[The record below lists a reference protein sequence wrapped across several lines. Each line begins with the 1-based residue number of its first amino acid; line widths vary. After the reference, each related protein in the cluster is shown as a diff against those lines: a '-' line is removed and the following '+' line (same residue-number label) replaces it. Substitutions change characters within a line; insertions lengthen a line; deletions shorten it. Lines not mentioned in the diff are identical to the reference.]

1 MHARGFAAPFSQ
13 PANCMNRLAGTDSL
27 YLRQHAT
34 NPVDW
39 WPWSD
44 EALAVAR
51 RHDRPVLL
59 SIGYA
64 ACHWCHVMAH
74 ESFADSEV
82 AAEMNAHFVCIK
94 LDREQRPDL
103 DQAYQRAQ
111 FLLNDR
117 AGGWPLTAFLDPHTL
132 FPIFIGTYFPP
143 QPRHGLPAFRQVLAA
158 VASAWRDQRD
168 AISRQM
174 LQWRDE
180 LSREL
185 SDAGTADAP
194 ADPLPLAMNQLAA
207 QFDCDRGGHRGAP
220 KFPHCSELEL
230 LLDLVADD
238 APDAEAARIM
248 VQTTLDAMARG
259 GLRDPLDGGF
269 FRYCVDD
276 DWTIPHF
283 EKMLYDNAQ
292 MIPLYAGAAR
302 LLDRM
307 DYGRVARDCAHWVR
321 STLGL
326 PQGLW
331 ASSLDA
337 DSPGGEGAY
346 YVWTPALVAAA
357 LPDANEMAVASRRF
371 GFDRPFNFEGRA
383 WHLRILH
390 EAPLQGDAAESAVC
404 GALLRARSERP
415 PPARDDK
422 ALTGWNAL
430 AIAGA
435 LRAARMLDDAALAAP
450 ARSALDALRDLA
462 WRNGVLV
469 AQADSTSGMRAFL
482 DDHAYLLDAILQSL
496 GWQWRDADLVWATSL
511 AQALC
516 DHFEDAER
524 GGFFFSALEHHA
536 PMGRQRSFEDTSQPN
551 GNAVAATALMQ
562 LGHLRGEPHWIDVA
576 HRALSAGLSSLG
588 THPAAGATLLRAWRH
603 LQHPPPQIV
612 VRAAPSDRE
621 NWRAAV
627 RLLPRGFEC
636 YVIPDGAAALPPAL
650 AARAYEPGGIAY
662 WCEGFTC
669 RAPITHPNEL
679 QATLR
684 NRSPGTLPPDAA
696 RQ

>member
-1 MHARGFAAPFSQ
+1 
-13 PANCMNRLAGTDSL
+13 MNRLAGADSL
-27 YLRQHAT
+27 YLRQHAAD
-34 NPVDW
+34 PVDW
-39 WPWSD
+39 WPWCD
-44 EALAVAR
+44 EALAEAR

-74 ESFADSEV
+74 ESFGDAEV
-82 AAEMNAHFVCIK
+82 AAEMNAHFLCIK

-117 AGGWPLTAFLDPHTL
+117 AGGWPLTAFLDPQTL
-132 FPIFIGTYFPP
+132 LPIFIGTYFPP
-143 QPRHGLPAFRQVLAA
+143 RPRHGLPAFRQVLAA
-158 VASAWRDQRD
+158 IAAAWRDQRD
-168 AISRQM
+168 AISRQVR
-174 LQWRDE
+174 QWQDG
-180 LSREL
+180 LAREL
-185 SDAGTADAP
+185 SSAGAANADA
-194 ADPLPLAMNQLAA
+194 DPMPLAMEQFAA
-207 QFDCDRGGHRGAP
+207 QFDSNHGGHRGAP
-220 KFPHCSELEL
+220 KFPRCTELEL
-230 LLDLVADD
+230 WLDLVADD
-238 APDAEAARIM
+238 APDAATARVM

-259 GLRDPLDGGF
+259 GLRDQLDGGF

-302 LLDRM
+302 LMDRM
-307 DYGRVARDCAHWVR
+307 DYEHVARACAHWVQ
-321 STLGL
+321 STLAL

-357 LPDANEMAVASRRF
+357 LPGANEVAVASRRF

-383 WHLRILH
+383 WHLRIPPD
-390 EAPLQGDAAESAVC
+390 ARLQGDSTESAVG

-450 ARSALDALRDLA
+450 ARSALDALRDMA

-482 DDHAYLLDAILQSL
+482 DDHAYLLDALLQSL
-496 GWQWRDADLVWATSL
+496 GLQWRDADLVWATSL
-511 AQALC
+511 AQALGE
-516 DHFEDAER
+516 HFEDAER
-524 GGFFFSALEHHA
+524 GGFFFSAPEHQA
-536 PMGRQRSFEDTSQPN
+536 PMGRQRGFEDTSQPS

-562 LGHLRGEPHWIDVA
+562 LGHLRGESRWMDVA
-576 HRALSAGLSSLG
+576 RRALSAGLSSLG
-588 THPAAGATLLRAWRH
+588 SHPAAGATLLRAWRH
-603 LQHPPPQIV
+603 LQHPPPQII
-612 VRAAPSDRE
+612 VRAAPSDLGD
-621 NWRAAV
+621 WQDAV
-627 RLLPRGFEC
+627 RRLPRGFEC
-636 YVIPDGAAALPPAL
+636 YVIPDGAADLPPTL
-650 AARAYEPGGIAY
+650 AARAYEPGGVAY

-669 RAPITHPNEL
+669 RAPITHPREL
-679 QATLR
+679 QAGLR
-684 NRSPGTLPPDAA
+684 NRASGALPADAA
-696 RQ
+696 R